1 MNICNKVTSIVFCA
15 VIAGLTVASMLN
27 PVRESSETENRD
39 LAQMPT
45 FSLQSLFNGKFTQD
59 YETFIT
65 DQFVA
70 RDAWIAVKTY
80 AELALGKRDSNGVY
94 FADDGYY
101 IEKFTPDE
109 AQIDT
114 NIAYVAEFLS
124 HVKDKYNTRV
134 MIAPTSSL
142 VLSDKLP
149 ANAPNWDQDGMLDR
163 LASLGNFVDTRDIL
177 LEHKDE
183 YIYYRTD
190 HHWTTWGAYYAY
202 LELAES
208 LGFEPLAPEELVE
221 TVLSEEFL
229 GTTIAKLGISA
240 NEDTMVKLESKNQP
254 TVALD
259 YNMGLKQT
267 DTLYDESKLDT
278 RDKYGY
284 FLGGNDPIIDITTS
298 VDNGRTLLMVKDSYA
313 HCMIPLLVNHY
324 ERIILID
331 LRHFNAGVETYIGM
345 LESSGTEI
353 DDIVVLYNASGFADD
368 RYLVKLRK

>member
-1 MNICNKVTSIVFCA
+1 MNICNKVTSIIFCA
-15 VIAGLTVASMLN
+15 VIAGLTAASMLN
-27 PVRESSETENRD
+27 PVRERSETENRD

-45 FSLQSLFNGKFTQD
+45 FSLESLFKGDFTSD

-80 AELALGKRDSNGVY
+80 AELALGKRDSNNVY

-109 AQIDT
+109 TQVDT
-114 NIAYVAEFLS
+114 NIAYIAEFLS

-142 VLSDKLP
+142 VLADKLP
-149 ANAPNWDQDGMLDR
+149 ANAPNWDQNGMLDR

-190 HHWTTWGAYYAY
+190 HHWTTQGAYYAY

-208 LGFEPLAPEELVE
+208 LGFEALAPEELVE
-221 TVLSEEFL
+221 TVLSEDFL

-240 NEDTMVKLESKNQP
+240 NEDTMIKLESKNQP
-254 TVALD
+254 TVSLD

-267 DTLYDESKLDT
+267 DTLYDESKLET

-298 VDNGRTLLMVKDSYA
+298 VDNGKTLLMVKDSYA

-331 LRHFNAGVETYIGM
+331 LRHFNAGVETYIEM
-345 LESSGTEI
+345 LEADGAKI
-353 DDIVVLYNASGFADD
+353 DDVVVLYNASGFADD